1 MTPAAEKTQE
11 NPTAAPAAR
20 ETSVTTEH
28 AAADADGD
36 ADKRTAPRKI
46 AAAEQRADGNRHRH
60 LPLGTDP
67 FGNGG
72 RHRRLEHV
80 ETAGVRLGGYDI
92 ALPVPCHGHKRVIVR
107 LFIPEHRRDR
117 LIDHAG
123 DAPLRLRFAVLRQ
136 KRQQLPIE
144 KNEREKQQCRRAE
157 EYQPSAMTATHRPFQ
172 SDSPLL

>member
-1 MTPAAEKTQE
+1 MVEAMLGIWLFLL
-11 NPTAAPAAR
+11 TAAA
-20 ETSVTTEH
+20 
-28 AAADADGD
+28 GF
-36 ADKRTAPRKI
+36 
-46 AAAEQRADGNRHRH
+46 
-60 LPLGTDP
+60 LC
-67 FGNGG
+67 G
-72 RHRRLEHV
+72 RHGRRRGQPEKRRTRAPSETVDMSWQELLRLEHV
-80 ETAGVRLGGYDI
+80 ETAGVRLGGHDI

-107 LFIPEHRRDR
+107 LFIPEHRSDR

-172 SDSPLL
+172 SDPPYYEHHMREGLSAYRRR